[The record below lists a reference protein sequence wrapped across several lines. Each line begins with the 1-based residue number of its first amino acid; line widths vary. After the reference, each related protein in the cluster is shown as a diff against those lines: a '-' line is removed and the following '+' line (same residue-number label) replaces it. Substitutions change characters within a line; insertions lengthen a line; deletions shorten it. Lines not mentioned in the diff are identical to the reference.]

1 MECLL
6 ALLVGVVL
14 FLAAAYALGYSVM
27 GWIVKPLEE
36 AAESEDEDE
45 MVIEIRVV
53 DGDDESGEDPE
64 EV

>member
-6 ALLVGVVL
+6 ALIAGVLL

-36 AAESEDEDE
+36 AAESEEEEE
-45 MVIEIRVV
+45 MVVEIHR
-53 DGDDESGEDPE
+53 DGE
-64 EV
+64 EEEEKRGDS

>member
-6 ALLVGVVL
+6 AVIAGVLL

-27 GWIVKPLEE
+27 GWMVKPLEE
-36 AAESEDEDE
+36 AAENEDEDE

-53 DGDDESGEDPE
+53 DGE
-64 EV
+64 EEEEKRGDS

>member
-6 ALLVGVVL
+6 ALVAGVLL
-14 FLAAAYALGYSVM
+14 FLAAAYVLGYSVM
-27 GWIVKPLEE
+27 GWIVKPLED
-36 AAESEDEDE
+36 AAEREDE

-53 DGDDESGEDPE
+53 RDEDESGEEQE